1 MFPFYTPWKH
11 QKTFGFSGVFRS
23 YAMGTWVTN
32 WPRPLHKEE
41 GVDFFKIDGNGD
53 LNIFPRKGGVL
64 EMGGV
69 AYYSEV
75 FLEIPH
81 DVA

>member
-1 MFPFYTPWKH
+1 MVFLVFSEVMQWEHGLQIDPVPFIK
-11 QKTFGFSGVFRS
+11 KRGLTFSKS
-23 YAMGTWVTN
+23 MEMG
-32 WPRPLHKEE
+32 
-41 GVDFFKIDGNGD
+41 GQ
-53 LNIFPRKGGVL
+53 NIFPRKGGVL